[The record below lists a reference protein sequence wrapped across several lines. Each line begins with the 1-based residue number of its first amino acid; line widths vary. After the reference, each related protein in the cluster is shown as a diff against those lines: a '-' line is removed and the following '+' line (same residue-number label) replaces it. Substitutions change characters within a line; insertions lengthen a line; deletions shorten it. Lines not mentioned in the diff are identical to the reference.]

1 MGSWGDATQ
10 LISGYLWIRAEGQP
24 MSSMPE
30 TQYAKSGD
38 TYIAYQVMGEGPF
51 DLVFV
56 PGFISHV
63 EMQLESPVFAPFVER
78 LASFCRLIR
87 FDKRG
92 TGLSDRLSGI
102 PTLEERMDDVR
113 AVMDAAS
120 STRAAL
126 LGVSEGGP
134 MCIMFS
140 ASYPQRTSALILY
153 GTSAREAW
161 APDNPWGMT
170 DEQLTAALKVREV
183 EWGQGKSVDRF
194 SPSMAGDEEYRNFV
208 GRFERASAT
217 PGTARTLMLM
227 SHGIDVRQVL
237 PAIGFS
243 TLVLHRTGDRAVN
256 VENGRYLARH
266 ISAAKYVEFPGAD
279 HNPWIGDSN
288 AILGEIEEFLT
299 GGRRE
304 IESDLDRVLAT
315 VLFTDIVGATT
326 RVVEL
331 GDRAWK
337 DLLTQH
343 HLIVREQLR
352 RHRGREIN
360 TMGDGFLAAF
370 DGPARAVR
378 CGRSVADAVKKLGI
392 HIRAGVHTGEC
403 EVMGENLGGVAVH
416 IGARIAALAAA
427 DEVLVSTT
435 VRDLVAGSGLRFE
448 GRGAHILKGVPGE
461 WNLLAAI

>member
-1 MGSWGDATQ
+1 
-10 LISGYLWIRAEGQP
+10 

-30 TQYAKSGD
+30 TRYAKSGD

-56 PGFISHV
+56 PGFISHLD
-63 EMQLESPVFAPFVER
+63 MQLEHPLTASFFAR

-92 TGLSDRLSGI
+92 TGLSDRLSEI
-102 PTLEERMDDVR
+102 PTIEERMDDVR
-113 AVMDAAS
+113 AVMDAAG

-126 LGVSEGGP
+126 LGFSEGGP
-134 MCIMFS
+134 MCIVF
-140 ASYPQRTSALILY
+140 AATYPQRTSALILY
-153 GTSAREAW
+153 GSFARDAW
-161 APDNPWGMT
+161 APDYPWGKT
-170 DEQLTAALKVREV
+170 DEQLAAILSSRE
-183 EWGQGKSVDRF
+183 ENWGQGKSVDRF
-194 SPSMAGDEEYRNFV
+194 MPSLAGDEELRKFD
-208 GRFERASAT
+208 GRLERASAS
-217 PGTARTLMLM
+217 PAAARTLLLII
-227 SHGIDVRQVL
+227 HGTDVRHVL
-237 PAIGFS
+237 PTIGVP
-243 TLVLHRTGDRAVN
+243 TLVLHRTGDIPVN

-266 ISAAKYVEFPGAD
+266 IKGAKFMEFPGID
-279 HNPWIGDSN
+279 HSPWAGDANS
-288 AILGEIEEFLT
+288 ILGEIEAFLT

-304 IESDLDRVLAT
+304 IEPDLDRVLAS

-343 HLIVREQLR
+343 HLIVREQLG

-378 CGRSVADAVKKLGI
+378 CGQTIADAVKKLGI

-448 GRGAHILKGVPGE
+448 GRGAHTLKGVPGE
-461 WNLLAAI
+461 WHLLAAI

>member
-1 MGSWGDATQ
+1 
-10 LISGYLWIRAEGQP
+10 

-51 DLVFV
+51 DVVFV
-56 PGFISHV
+56 PGFISHLD
-63 EMQLESPVFAPFVER
+63 MQLELPLTANFFRR

-92 TGLSDRLSGI
+92 TGLSDRLSAI

-113 AVMDAAS
+113 AVMDAAG

-126 LGVSEGGP
+126 FGMSEGGP
-134 MCIMFS
+134 MCTVF
-140 ASYPQRTSALILY
+140 AATYPQRTTALILY
-153 GTSAREAW
+153 GSYARGAW
-161 APDNPWGMT
+161 APDYPWRPT
-170 DEQLTAALKVREV
+170 DEQFAALMKAREGS
-183 EWGQGKSVDRF
+183 WGQGNSLDIF
-194 SPSMAGDEEYRNFV
+194 MPSLAGDEELRKFY
-208 GRFERASAT
+208 GRFERASAS
-217 PGTARTLMLM
+217 PTAVRTIMIM
-227 SHGIDVRQVL
+227 SRDIDVRHVL
-237 PAIGFS
+237 PTIGVP
-243 TLVLHRTGDRAVN
+243 TLVLHRTGDVMN
-256 VENGRYLARH
+256 IENGRYLAQH
-266 ISAAKYVEFPGAD
+266 IKAAKYVEFAEVD
-279 HNPWIGDSN
+279 HNPWVGDSN
-288 AILGEIEEFLT
+288 AILGEIEAFLT

-304 IESDLDRVLAT
+304 IDPDLDRVLAT

-337 DLLTQH
+337 DLLTEH

-360 TMGDGFLAAF
+360 TMGDGFLATF

-378 CGRSVADAVKKLGI
+378 CGQTIADAVKKLGI

-448 GRGAHILKGVPGE
+448 GRGAHTLKGVPGE
-461 WNLLAAI
+461 WDLLAAI